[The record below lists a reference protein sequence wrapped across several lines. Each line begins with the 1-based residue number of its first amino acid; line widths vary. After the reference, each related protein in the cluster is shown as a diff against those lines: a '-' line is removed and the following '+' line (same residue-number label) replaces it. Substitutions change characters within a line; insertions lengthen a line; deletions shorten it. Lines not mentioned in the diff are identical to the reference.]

1 MRRQGALGRIGDGPR
16 APQLL
21 WMAEIA
27 PPAILLRSRRD
38 CLFIPRL
45 PPSPNVGLFGAS
57 GIVRSTFCLS
67 RTELRWGPL
76 QSFDQ
81 IQVSGTSRPGSS
93 QLVAAQGLT
102 CRSVARKAH
111 CQNCTRFLLSRY
123 GGDLLMRSICCDSYE
138 NGGSRSRT
146 TNTSLAYNC
155 ALAITDYRND
165 LVPIP
170 SKVILPAA
178 AAGTNVPG
186 AMATNPLVVYP

>member
-1 MRRQGALGRIGDGPR
+1 MRLRGALGSVGDGPR

-170 SKVILPAA
+170 SV
-178 AAGTNVPG
+178 
-186 AMATNPLVVYP
+186 

>member
-102 CRSVARKAH
+102 CRSV
-111 CQNCTRFLLSRY
+111 
-123 GGDLLMRSICCDSYE
+123 GGKHAAKTGQDFCCRDME
-138 NGGSRSRT
+138 A
-146 TNTSLAYNC
+146 TSLCFPFAS
-155 ALAITDYRND
+155 LARERGKSFSY
-165 LVPIP
+165 
-170 SKVILPAA
+170 
-178 AAGTNVPG
+178 
-186 AMATNPLVVYP
+186 